1 MIVGSMERRG
11 HDKIVFV
18 KTEIHQGLVLC
29 ESQVLQVV
37 RVAHI
42 LATDLQ
48 VALIPLP
55 FLLALDSLANK
66 SFNFPRRSLFDTF
79 EQIRGTLPAVRARIS
94 ACEDKR
100 WTFLLGLEEVD
111 CLKGLLRLHV
121 EVILFFQ
128 QFLIRLEI
136 SPDLYCLSDRH
147 IAGLVHVDHGL
158 VGG

>member
-1 MIVGSMERRG
+1 MIVGCVERRG
-11 HDKIVFV
+11 HDQIFLV

-48 VALIPLP
+48 VTLVPLL
-55 FLLALDSLANK
+55 FLLALDSLTNQ
-66 SFNFPRRSLFDTF
+66 SFNFPRRSFLDTF
-79 EQIRGTLPAVRARIS
+79 EEVRGTLSAVCARIS

-128 QFLIRLEI
+128 QFLIRLQI
-136 SPDLYCLSDRH
+136 SSDLYCLSDRH
-147 IAGLVHVDHGL
+147 IAGLMHVDYGL
-158 VGG
+158 ISW